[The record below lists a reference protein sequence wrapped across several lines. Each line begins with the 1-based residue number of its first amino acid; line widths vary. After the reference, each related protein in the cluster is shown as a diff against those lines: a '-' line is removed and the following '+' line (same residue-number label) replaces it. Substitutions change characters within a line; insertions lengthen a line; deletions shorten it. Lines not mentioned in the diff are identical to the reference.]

1 MVYVKNGINAKRRAD
16 LETNDIQCV
25 WLEITPER
33 GKTFLVGN
41 MYRPPHSRI
50 EFNDRFENFIDHV
63 MSEDKEI
70 ILMGDF
76 NKNLIN
82 EEMEPEWINFTTSLG
97 LSQLVKNP
105 TRTTETSSS
114 LIDHIYTNCEE
125 NISRVHVGK
134 FSISDHFAIFGN
146 RKLNVQIKNKE
157 HHAIT
162 YRSFRHF
169 DENLFCKDLS
179 EVPWEIIAT
188 FDDVDDMV
196 QTWNRLFLEIV
207 DKHAPIKQH
216 RIKRNH
222 NRNGLHLKF

>member
-76 NKNLIN
+76 
-82 EEMEPEWINFTTSLG
+82 
-97 LSQLVKNP
+97 
-105 TRTTETSSS
+105 
-114 LIDHIYTNCEE
+114 
-125 NISRVHVGK
+125 K
-134 FSISDHFAIFGN
+134 FH
-146 RKLNVQIKNKE
+146 
-157 HHAIT
+157 
-162 YRSFRHF
+162 
-169 DENLFCKDLS
+169 
-179 EVPWEIIAT
+179 
-188 FDDVDDMV
+188 
-196 QTWNRLFLEIV
+196 
-207 DKHAPIKQH
+207 
-216 RIKRNH
+216 
-222 NRNGLHLKF
+222 